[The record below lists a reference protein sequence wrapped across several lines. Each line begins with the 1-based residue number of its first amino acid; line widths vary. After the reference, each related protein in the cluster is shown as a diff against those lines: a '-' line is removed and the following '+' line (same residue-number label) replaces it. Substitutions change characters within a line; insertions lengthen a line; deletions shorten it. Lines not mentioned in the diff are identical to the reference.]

1 MINKLKGENAHM
13 KSVITDL
20 EKQLE
25 ARKKSAVGYGS
36 LDQTIKFQYK
46 VAKL

>member
-25 ARKKSAVGYGS
+25 ARKKSAEDMVR
-36 LDQTIKFQYK
+36 
-46 VAKL
+46 